1 MKRLSHLFFILL
13 TSSVSYAQVASRLIA
28 SQAIPIDSAVLN
40 VMFVD
45 TVAGAMN
52 RTWVARTSSLKFRTR
67 QIRGLKDSVALFTAP
82 LYRPMSYVPTWSQ
95 ITSKPTFS
103 AVATSGSYNDL
114 SNKPTIPTVP
124 SNVSAFV
131 NDAGYLVTV
140 PAQSY
145 ASLTGKPNLSAVAL
159 SGNYSDLSGLPTIPS
174 AQVNSDWNSAS
185 GVSQI
190 LNKPVIPTNTNQLVN
205 GAGFLTGIT
214 SAQITSALGFI
225 PYSSSN
231 PNGYISSVPAQS
243 FSSLTA
249 KPTTLLG
256 YGITDAYP
264 LIGNPSNFLT
274 SVPAQSWT
282 SITGKPSFAA
292 VATSGLYSDL
302 SGTPTIPTT
311 TSQIT
316 EGSRLYY
323 TDTRARAAVSL
334 TTTGSGAATYN
345 PSTGALNVPTPT
357 VYTAG
362 TGIDIT
368 AGVISSSA
376 AAVTFNNA
384 PSRTIGTSFQV
395 SMTRPARVSYTVSC
409 VTGISLLNLNS
420 NAQAFLEIS
429 ANNSTWITVN
439 GAGSTKTLAVSLSVG
454 INETTLYNLQCEVP
468 AGWWVRLRS
477 VVSGGGTVAFSSGQE
492 AQY

>member
-114 SNKPTIPTVP
+114 SSKPTIPTVP
-124 SNVSAFV
+124 SNVSAFA
-131 NDAGYLVTV
+131 NDAGYLTSV

-214 SAQITSALGFI
+214 SAQIASALGFT

-243 FSSLTA
+243 WA
-249 KPTTLLG
+249 
-256 YGITDAYP
+256 
-264 LIGNPSNFLT
+264 
-274 SVPAQSWT
+274 
-282 SITGKPSFAA
+282 SITGKPTFAA

-302 SGTPTIPTT
+302 SGAPTIPTT

-368 AGVISSSA
+368 SGVISSSA

-395 SMTRPARVSYTVSC
+395 STTRPARVSYTVSC
-409 VTGISLLNLNS
+409 VTGLSLLNLNS